1 MQYDLAIIGAG
12 WAGFNA
18 ALKAGKLSLKTVLIE
33 KSELGGTCLN
43 RGCIPT
49 KTLIQSA
56 KIFSLVKKS
65 ANFGIDSGTPAINF
79 IKIQE
84 RKQKIITGLRQAM
97 QSGLKDIEYI
107 ASEARF
113 ISNQSIKTSQGNI
126 DFKSCLIATGS
137 VPFELRGFKFSDKII
152 SSDTILEL
160 DKIPTSLLII
170 GGGVIGCEFASLFC
184 ALGSKITIAEKLP
197 NLLPTEDIEIA
208 KKLENTFK
216 KKGIKVITSADASK
230 LDLNAFEKV
239 LASVGRKPNLE
250 GLGLEIAGI
259 KTENNKIIIDD
270 FLKTSAGNIYAAGD
284 CTGKVMLAH
293 FAAYQGELA
302 VENIAGKAPVK
313 FDTTVV
319 PNCIF
324 TDPQI
329 ASVGL
334 NEDKAKESNIAID
347 IKKFDYMGSGM
358 ARIIDETDGFIK
370 LVIAKDSEKL
380 LGASIIGPGATEL
393 ISGLTIAVKSGLAL
407 KDLRSIIFAHPTLSE
422 IIAEAIK

>member
-1 MQYDLAIIGAG
+1 
-12 WAGFNA
+12 
-18 ALKAGKLSLKTVLIE
+18 
-33 KSELGGTCLN
+33 
-43 RGCIPT
+43 
-49 KTLIQSA
+49 
-56 KIFSLVKKS
+56 
-65 ANFGIDSGTPAINF
+65 
-79 IKIQE
+79 
-84 RKQKIITGLRQAM
+84 
-97 QSGLKDIEYI
+97 
-107 ASEARF
+107 
-113 ISNQSIKTSQGNI
+113 
-126 DFKSCLIATGS
+126 
-137 VPFELRGFKFSDKII
+137 
-152 SSDTILEL
+152 
-160 DKIPTSLLII
+160 
-170 GGGVIGCEFASLFC
+170 
-184 ALGSKITIAEKLP
+184 
-197 NLLPTEDIEIA
+197 
-208 KKLENTFK
+208 
-216 KKGIKVITSADASK
+216 
-230 LDLNAFEKV
+230 
-239 LASVGRKPNLE
+239 
-250 GLGLEIAGI
+250 
-259 KTENNKIIIDD
+259 
-270 FLKTSAGNIYAAGD
+270 
-284 CTGKVMLAH
+284 MLAH

>member
-18 ALKAGKLSLKTVLIE
+18 TLRAKKLGLKTVLIE

-65 ANFGIDSGTPAINF
+65 ANFGVESSVPQINF
-79 IKIQE
+79 LKVQE
-84 RKQKIITGLRQAM
+84 RKQRIITGLRQAM

-107 ASEARF
+107 TSEAQF
-113 ISNQSIKTSQGNI
+113 TSDKSIKTSKGNI
-126 DFKSCLIATGS
+126 DFKSAIIATGS
-137 VPFELRGFKFSDKII
+137 VPFELPGFKFSDKVI
-152 SSDTILEL
+152 SSDAMLEL
-160 DKIPTSLLII
+160 DRIPSSLLVI

-184 ALGSKITIAEKLP
+184 ALGSKVTIAEKLP

-216 KKGIKVITSADASK
+216 KRGIKAITSADASK